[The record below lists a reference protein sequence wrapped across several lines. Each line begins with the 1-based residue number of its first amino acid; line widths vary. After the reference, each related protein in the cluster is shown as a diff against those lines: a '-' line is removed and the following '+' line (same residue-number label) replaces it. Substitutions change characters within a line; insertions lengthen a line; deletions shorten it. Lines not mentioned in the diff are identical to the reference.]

1 MRVLLVEDEKNL
13 SSAICRLLS
22 REHIVADPAYT
33 GPDGLDCALS
43 GGYDA
48 IILDVML
55 PGMDGFTILNRLRAE
70 QIKTPIMMLTARG
83 DLQDRVRGLEG
94 GADYYLP
101 KPFQME
107 ELIACLRAITRRGD
121 GAPVMALAYGGV
133 SLSEKEGK
141 LQNDA
146 TGQSVK
152 LGAKEY
158 QLMELFLR
166 NPGQILP
173 KETLIERI
181 WGYESDAEYN
191 NLEVYVS
198 FLRKKLQFI
207 AATAKLKATRGMGY
221 SLEKSEA

>member
-55 PGMDGFTILNRLRAE
+55 PGMDGFQILEHIRAE
-70 QIKTPIMMLTARG
+70 GVKTPVMMLTARG
-83 DLQDRVRGLEG
+83 DLQDRVRGLQA

-107 ELIACLRAITRRGD
+107 ELVACLRAITRRRED
-121 GAPVMALAYGGV
+121 APVMELAFGDV
-133 SLSEKEGK
+133 RLNQQEAK
-141 LQNDA
+141 LVHRT
-146 TGQSVK
+146 TGQEVK
-152 LGAKEY
+152 LGVKEY

-166 NPGQILP
+166 NSGQTLP
-173 KETLIERI
+173 KETIFDRV
-181 WGYESDAEYN
+181 WGYESEADTSTV
-191 NLEVYVS
+191 EVYIS
-198 FLRKKLQFI
+198 FLRKKLAFI
-207 AATAKLKATRGMGY
+207 GSGIRIRAVRGVGY
-221 SLEKSEA
+221 LLEEGA

>member
-13 SSAICRLLS
+13 SSAVCRLLS
-22 REHIVADPAYT
+22 REHIVADPVYN

-55 PGMDGFTILNRLRAE
+55 PGMDGFAILDRVRAE
-70 QIKTPIMMLTARG
+70 GLKTPIMMLTARG
-83 DLQDRVRGLEG
+83 DLQDRVRGLQG

-121 GAPVMALAYGGV
+121 GAPVMELAYGGV
-133 SLSEKEGK
+133 SLSEKDAK
-141 LQNDA
+141 LQCDA
-146 TGQSVK
+146 SGQSMK

-173 KETLIERI
+173 KETLIERV

-198 FLRKKLQFI
+198 FLRKKLSFI
-207 AATAKLKATRGMGY
+207 GAKLKIKASRGLGY
-221 SLEKSEA
+221 SLEEGA

>member
-1 MRVLLVEDEKNL
+1 MRILLVEDEKNL
-13 SSAICRLLS
+13 SAAVCRLLQQE
-22 REHIVADPAYT
+22 RFVVDPAYT
-33 GPDGLDCALS
+33 GPEGLDCALS

-55 PGMDGFTILNRLRAE
+55 PGMDGFTLLERLRAG
-70 QIKTPIMMLTARG
+70 QIKTPVMMLTARG
-83 DLQDRVRGLEG
+83 DLQDRVRGLES

-101 KPFQME
+101 KPFQMQ

-121 GAPVMALAYGGV
+121 GVPVMALAFGGV
-133 SLSEKEGK
+133 SLSEKDAR

-146 TGQSVK
+146 SGQSVR

-166 NPGQILP
+166 NPGQIMP
-173 KETLIERI
+173 KEMLIERV

-191 NLEVYVS
+191 TLEVYVS
-198 FLRKKLQFI
+198 FLRKKLSFI
-207 AATAKLKATRGMGY
+207 GAPVKVKATRGLGY
-221 SLEKSEA
+221 SLEAD